1 MTMIDKGFINSTF
14 AYEVSIADMDQFLKE
29 CEDLGFVWRFTKQ
42 PPTEFNPFIVY
53 EGDKIKYLMPVMDV
67 KNTNK
72 IYVLCFD
79 NMLTFSFCR
88 EWYMPSVRRFGN
100 TSKGYNTQV

>member
-1 MTMIDKGFINSTF
+1 MIDKGFINSTF
-14 AYEVSIADMDQFLKE
+14 AYEVGVADIDQFLKE
-29 CEDLGFVWRFTKQ
+29 CEELGLMWRHNKDL
-42 PPTEFNPFIVY
+42 PTWFNPFLFY
-53 EGDKIKYLMPVMDV
+53 EGDKIKYLMPIMDV

-100 TSKGYNTQV
+100 TLKGYNAQV